1 MKNILDKITKV
12 SIYLLVFILPIFF
25 LPWTTNVLDFNKQ
38 VLLLFLVFLSFFG
51 WLLKS
56 LIEGKISLNLNL
68 FNIPVLVF
76 LVILGIGTLFSV
88 YRYGSFWGWPLD
100 IASGFLTI
108 FVFILLYFLIINL
121 FKKEEIFG
129 LLLTLVFSSFLA
141 VLFGAFQIFGKF
153 LFPFDFAKLTSFNTI
168 GTVNS
173 LGIFA
178 ALLLPLIIS
187 LIFISKR
194 LIKILLI
201 IFGLITLG
209 LAILINFWAVW
220 ISLLIGV
227 AAILTFGIA
236 RRKIFQANWLTLPM
250 FLLVLS
256 LCFGIFKVPIPGLPA
271 TPLEISPS
279 QRATFDIAKQT
290 LMAEGP
296 ASLLFGSGPSTFIY
310 DYSKFKPETI
320 NQTVFWGVRFSSGAS
335 EILDKLATTG
345 LLGLISFLGILAVFF
360 WLAFK
365 GLMKPPTTLS
375 EGAVG
380 KGDSPTKVKIPLTGK
395 GWWQSGGGWIFGL
408 GIFASAF
415 AAMASLFFYPANLSL
430 SFLFWIFTA
439 SFIVFTESKVK
450 TWELKPSSLANI
462 GVSFLFIFI
471 LILGIGLF
479 FLEGQRYLAEVR
491 YLQGIRAWQ
500 AGDNQKAI
508 NYILSAISHT
518 GGSQDNYWRDLSQVY
533 LLKINE
539 ELQRKD
545 ISQEE
550 LKKVIPPL
558 VSNAV
563 NSAKS
568 ATDVSPK
575 NVANWSVR
583 GFVYRQMI
591 NISEG
596 ADEWAINSYEEAKK
610 LEPTNPYIFTEL
622 GQVYLAK
629 NETERAR
636 EQFQKALELKSDYAP
651 ARFQIALIYVGENKI
666 AEAIGEMENAKRESP
681 LDVGVA
687 FQLGVLYY
695 NDKQYDKAKAEFER
709 AVGLNENYSNAR
721 YFLGLIYDRE
731 GKKSEAIS
739 QFEKIAQLNPDNEE
753 VKKIL
758 VNLRAGKSALE
769 GITPAQPPIEEKPE
783 EVLKK

>member
-1 MKNILDKITKV
+1 MKNILDKIAKV

-25 LPWTTNVLDFNKQ
+25 LPWTANILDFNKQ
-38 VLLLFLVFLSFFG
+38 ALLLFLVFISLFC

-56 LIEGKISLNLNL
+56 LNEGKISLNLNL
-68 FNIPVLVF
+68 FNIPVIFF
-76 LVILGIGTLFSV
+76 LVILGIGTFFSA
-88 YRYGSFWGWPLD
+88 YRYGSFWGWPLN
-100 IASGFLTI
+100 IATSFLTI
-108 FVFILLYFLIINL
+108 FCFTLLYFLIINL

-129 LLLTLVFSSFLA
+129 LLITLVFSSFLA
-141 VLFGAFQIFGKF
+141 VLLSIFQLFGKF
-153 LFPFDFAKLTSFNTI
+153 LFPFDFAKLTSFNTV

-187 LIFISKR
+187 LIFISKK
-194 LIKILLI
+194 LIKILLL
-201 IFGLITLG
+201 IFGLLTSG
-209 LAILINFWAVW
+209 LLILVNFWAAW
-220 ISLLIGV
+220 FSLLIGV
-227 AAILTFGIA
+227 VVILTFGIA
-236 RRKIFQANWLTLPM
+236 RREIFQANWLTLPM
-250 FLLVLS
+250 FLLVIS
-256 LCFGIFKVPIPGLPA
+256 LCFGIFKIPIPGLPA
-271 TPLEISPS
+271 VPLEISPS
-279 QRATFDIAKQT
+279 QGATFDIAKQT
-290 LMAEGP
+290 LMAAKP
-296 ASLLFGSGPSTFIY
+296 NSFLFGSGPSTFVY
-310 DYSKFKPETI
+310 DYSRFKSQTI

-335 EILDKLATTG
+335 EILDRLVTCG
-345 LLGLISFLGILAVFF
+345 LLGIISFLGILVVFF

-365 GLMKPPTTLS
+365 WLMKPPTTLPK
-375 EGAVG
+375 GAVG
-380 KGDSPTKVKIPLTGK
+380 RGDSA

-408 GIFASAF
+408 GIFASWL

-439 SFIVFTESKVK
+439 SFIVFTESKKK
-450 TWELKPSSLANI
+450 TWELKLSSLANI
-462 GVSFLFIFI
+462 GVSFLFIII

-479 FLEGQRYLAEVR
+479 FMEGQRYVGEIR
-491 YLQGIRAWQ
+491 YLQGIMAWQ

-508 NYILSAISHT
+508 DYISSAVSHT
-518 GGSQDNYWRDLSQVY
+518 GGSVDNYWRDLSQVY
-533 LLKINE
+533 LFRITD
-539 ELQRKD
+539 ELGRKD

-558 VSNAV
+558 VSNAI
-563 NSAKS
+563 NSAKQ

-575 NVANWSVR
+575 NMANWSVR

-591 NISEG
+591 NISQG

-610 LEPTNPYIFTEL
+610 LEPANPYIFTEL

-651 ARFQIALIYVGENKI
+651 ARFQLALIYVSENKI
-666 AEAIGEMENAKRESP
+666 AEAIGEMENAKRDSP
-681 LDVGVA
+681 NDVGVA

-695 NDKQYDKAKAEFER
+695 QDKQYDKAKDEFER
-709 AVGLNENYSNAR
+709 TVGLNENHSNAR
-721 YFLGLIYDRE
+721 YFLGLIYAQE
-731 GKKSEAIS
+731 GKKNEAIS
-739 QFEKIAQLNPDNEE
+739 QFEKIEKLNPDNEE

-758 VNLRAGKSALE
+758 VNLKEGKEALE

>member
-68 FNIPVLVF
+68 FNIAVLVF

-279 QRATFDIAKQT
+279 QRATFNITKQT
-290 LMAEGP
+290 LMAESP
-296 ASLLFGSGPSTFIY
+296 VSLLLGSGPSTFVY

-320 NQTVFWGVRFSSGAS
+320 NQTVLWAVRFGSGAS

-345 LLGLISFLGILAVFF
+345 ILGLLSFLAILATFF
-360 WLAFK
+360 WLAIK
-365 GLMKPPTTLS
+365 ALIRSVKV
-375 EGAVG
+375 E
-380 KGDSPTKVKIPLTGK
+380 KKDSLWVL
-395 GWWQSGGGWIFGL
+395 GL
-408 GIFASAF
+408 GIFSSWL
-415 AAMASLFFYPANLSL
+415 AAVVSLFFYPANLPL

-439 SFIVFTESKVK
+439 GFLVFAEGQKVK
-450 TWELKPSSLANI
+450 T
-462 GVSFLFIFI
+462 
-471 LILGIGLF
+471 
-479 FLEGQRYLAEVR
+479 
-491 YLQGIRAWQ
+491 
-500 AGDNQKAI
+500 
-508 NYILSAISHT
+508 
-518 GGSQDNYWRDLSQVY
+518 
-533 LLKINE
+533 
-539 ELQRKD
+539 
-545 ISQEE
+545 
-550 LKKVIPPL
+550 
-558 VSNAV
+558 
-563 NSAKS
+563 
-568 ATDVSPK
+568 
-575 NVANWSVR
+575 
-583 GFVYRQMI
+583 
-591 NISEG
+591 
-596 ADEWAINSYEEAKK
+596 
-610 LEPTNPYIFTEL
+610 
-622 GQVYLAK
+622 
-629 NETERAR
+629 
-636 EQFQKALELKSDYAP
+636 
-651 ARFQIALIYVGENKI
+651 
-666 AEAIGEMENAKRESP
+666 
-681 LDVGVA
+681 
-687 FQLGVLYY
+687 
-695 NDKQYDKAKAEFER
+695 
-709 AVGLNENYSNAR
+709 
-721 YFLGLIYDRE
+721 
-731 GKKSEAIS
+731 
-739 QFEKIAQLNPDNEE
+739 
-753 VKKIL
+753 
-758 VNLRAGKSALE
+758 
-769 GITPAQPPIEEKPE
+769 
-783 EVLKK
+783 

>member
-25 LPWTTNVLDFNKQ
+25 LPWTANVLDFNKQ

-56 LIEGKISLNLNL
+56 LLEGKISLNLNL
-68 FNIPVLVF
+68 FNIPVLIF
-76 LVILGIGTLFSV
+76 LVILGIGTFFSA

-100 IASGFLTI
+100 IATSFLTI
-108 FVFILLYFLIINL
+108 FGFALLYFLIINL

-153 LFPFDFAKLTSFNTI
+153 LFPFGFAKLTSFNTI

-187 LIFISKR
+187 LIFISKK
-194 LIKILLI
+194 LMKILLF
-201 IFGLITLG
+201 IFGLLTL
-209 LAILINFWAVW
+209 ILIILVNFWAVW
-220 ISLLIGV
+220 ISLLIGIV
-227 AAILTFGIA
+227 VILTFGIA
-236 RRKIFQANWLTLPM
+236 RREIFEAKWLTLPM

-271 TPLEISPS
+271 TPLEIYPS
-279 QRATFDIAKQT
+279 QGATFDIAKKT

-296 ASLLFGSGPSTFIY
+296 TSFLFGSGPSTFIY

-375 EGAVG
+375 EGVVE
-380 KGDSPTKVKIPLTGK
+380 KGNSA

-430 SFLFWIFTA
+430 NFLFWIFTA

-462 GVSFLFIFI
+462 GVSFLFLFI

-500 AGDNQKAI
+500 AGDNQKAM

-558 VSNAV
+558 VSNAI
-563 NSAKS
+563 NSSKS

-575 NVANWSVR
+575 NVENWSVR

-596 ADEWAINSYEEAKK
+596 ADEWAIKSYEEAKK

-629 NETERAR
+629 NEKEKAR

-666 AEAIGEMENAKRESP
+666 SEAIGEMENAKRGSP

-687 FQLGVLYY
+687 FQLGLLYY

-721 YFLGLIYDRE
+721 YFLGLIYDKE
-731 GKKSEAIS
+731 GKKPEAIS
-739 QFEKIAQLNPDNEE
+739 QFEKIAQLNPDSEE

-769 GITPAQPPIEEKPE
+769 GITPAQPPIEEKPS